1 MAAHAIAACLLL
13 AWGHPRYQLAIRTQ
27 TAALPDGA
35 ADLRLDPLLA
45 VEIPS
50 HSLQLSARYLPTMLL
65 REPRERGTFDLLH
78 RGILSG
84 TLRLSRDRRLVAEQ
98 RLARGP
104 TDLSWLAVPS
114 DVAPP
119 VLTRSFSSRPTGAF
133 ESSSSIVFEQAL
145 RRHLRFALTS
155 HYSVAGGLSGEDQLI
170 LPRVRSLDLGTRGTF
185 AAGRETF
192 SLAVI
197 GSRAWISTGR
207 RTAALDI
214 TSGWRH
220 SLGRRL
226 ASELS
231 AGLSILGGDPDER
244 RGAVPTAAITLRRE
258 LPRARGGMGGR
269 ITLRW
274 GPVLDRATGALLR
287 RAEGSAALDFAP
299 QVATV
304 FSASGGVALTPDVG
318 RPEPHVLAQGGV
330 GIAHKL
336 TSAFTL
342 SAGFRLATVPDLQW
356 AALITTTLTEQGLL
370 R

>member
-1 MAAHAIAACLLL
+1 MAGYAIAACLLL
-13 AWGHPRYQLAIRTQ
+13 AWGHLRYQLALRTQ

-45 VEIPS
+45 VEMPS
-50 HSLQLSARYLPTMLL
+50 RSLQLSARYLPTMLL

-78 RGILSG
+78 RGIVSG
-84 TLRLSRDRRLVAEQ
+84 SFRLSKDRRLVAEQ
-98 RLARGP
+98 RLALGP
-104 TDLSWLAVPS
+104 TDLSWVALPS
-114 DVAPP
+114 DVPPP
-119 VLTRSFSSRPTGAF
+119 VLTRSFSSRPIGAF
-133 ESSSSIVFEQAL
+133 ESNSSISFEQAL

-155 HYSVAGGLSGEDQLI
+155 HYSVAGGLSSEDQLI
-170 LPRVRSLDLGTRGTF
+170 LPRARSLDLGTRGTF

-214 TSGWRH
+214 SSGWRH
-220 SLGRRL
+220 SLGRRVE
-226 ASELS
+226 SELS
-231 AGLSILGGDPDER
+231 GGLSILGGDPEER
-244 RGAVPTAAITLRRE
+244 HGAVPTAAITLRRE
-258 LPRARGGMGGR
+258 LPRARGGVGGR

-274 GPVLDRATGALLR
+274 GPVLDRSTGALLR

-299 QVATV
+299 QAATV
-304 FSASGGVALTPDVG
+304 FSASGGMALTPDVAPPG
-318 RPEPHVLAQGGV
+318 PHVLAQGAV

-336 TSAFTL
+336 TSAFSL
-342 SAGFRLATVPDLQW
+342 SAGVRLATLPDLQW
-356 AALITTTLTEQGLL
+356 AGLITTTLTEQGLL

>member
-1 MAAHAIAACLLL
+1 MAGQAIAACLLL
-13 AWGHPRYQLAIRTQ
+13 AWGHLRYQLALRTQ

-35 ADLRLDPLLA
+35 ADLRVDPLLA
-45 VEIPS
+45 VEMPS
-50 HSLQLSARYLPTMLL
+50 RSLQLSARYLPTMLL

-84 TLRLSRDRRLVAEQ
+84 TLRLSKDRRL
-98 RLARGP
+98 LAAQSYAHGS
-104 TDLSWLAVPS
+104 TDLSWLALPP
-114 DVAPP
+114 DRAPP
-119 VLTRSFSSRPTGAF
+119 ILTRSFRTRPVGAL
-133 ESSSSIVFEQAL
+133 ESSSSISFEQAL

-155 HYSVAGGLSGEDQLI
+155 HYSVAGGLSSEDQLI

-185 AAGRETF
+185 AEGRETF

-197 GSRAWISTGR
+197 GSRAWVSTGR

-214 TSGWRH
+214 ISGWRH
-220 SLGRRL
+220 SFGRRFE
-226 ASELS
+226 SELS
-231 AGLSILGGDPDER
+231 GGLSILGGDPEER

-258 LPRARGGMGGR
+258 LPRTRRGIGGR

-274 GPVLDRATGALLR
+274 GPVLDRSTGALLR
-287 RAEGSAALDFAP
+287 RAEGSAGVEFAP
-299 QVATV
+299 QMATV
-304 FSASGGVALTPDVG
+304 LSASGGLAVTPDVAPPG
-318 RPEPHVLAQGGV
+318 PHLLAQGAV

-342 SAGFRLATVPDLQW
+342 SAGVRLATLPDLQW
-356 AALITTTLTEQGLL
+356 AGLISTTLTEQGLL